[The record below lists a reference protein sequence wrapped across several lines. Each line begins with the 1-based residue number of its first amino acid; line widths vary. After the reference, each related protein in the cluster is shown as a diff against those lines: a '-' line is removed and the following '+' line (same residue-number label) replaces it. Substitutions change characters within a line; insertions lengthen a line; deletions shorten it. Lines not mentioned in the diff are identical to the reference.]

1 MVLLIFQHY
10 TASIK
15 IGPSLPGMVHSQ
27 EKLKPRPNRK
37 GDCTYGVQLL
47 DIFKYDKIDIQ
58 SKVFDGANGIP
69 TLSKILLKYKFRAG
83 YLLDLLSC

>member
-37 GDCTYGVQLL
+37 GDCTHGVQLL

-58 SKVFDGANGIP
+58 SKVFDGATYIP
-69 TLSKILLKYKFRAG
+69 TLYSLYKKWSIITRYG
-83 YLLDLLSC
+83 T